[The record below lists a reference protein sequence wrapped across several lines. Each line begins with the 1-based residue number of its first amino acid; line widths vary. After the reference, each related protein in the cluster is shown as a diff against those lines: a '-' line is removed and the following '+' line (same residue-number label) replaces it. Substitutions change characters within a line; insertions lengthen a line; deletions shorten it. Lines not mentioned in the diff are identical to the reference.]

1 MKLIKN
7 YYLSRIKEVNILE
20 VFNIRKAVLKAAQGM
35 ILFFIIC
42 YLFYDR
48 IWLWDLI
55 CSVLFPIYA
64 VSGQGGEKD
73 ADQTVQAGI

>member
-48 IWLWDLI
+48 IWLCRD
-55 CSVLFPIYA
+55 
-64 VSGQGGEKD
+64 E
-73 ADQTVQAGI
+73 